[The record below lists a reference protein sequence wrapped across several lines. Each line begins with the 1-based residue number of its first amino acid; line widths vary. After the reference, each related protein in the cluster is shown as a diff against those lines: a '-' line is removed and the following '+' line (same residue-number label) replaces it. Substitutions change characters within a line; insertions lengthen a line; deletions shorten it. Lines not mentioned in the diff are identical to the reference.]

1 MCHHV
6 PWKQV
11 WAMALE
17 AYFGIQPVDLLI
29 GNRPSF
35 ECKFFG
41 NLYFVL
47 LHNDEFVPWLHG
59 QWTIQNVFNDDK
71 SWT

>member
-1 MCHHV
+1 MQQNKHHYV
-6 PWKQV
+6 TMYLENKYEQL
-11 WAMALE
+11 ASE

-29 GNRPSF
+29 RNRPSF

-47 LHNDEFVPWLHG
+47 LHNDELVG
-59 QWTIQNVFNDDK
+59 TR
-71 SWT
+71 